1 MSASAT
7 LPNPVRLRTVARWER
22 TVLSDVVS
30 FPPDESAYALKIVGV
45 YQDSITREW
54 ARQMCH
60 PVTQGIGDEWVL
72 NTWYQV
78 NDLGDTGILLDA
90 VHAAL
95 RADVIV
101 VSVHA
106 ADELP
111 VELCTWFD
119 VWLPR
124 RPPRVSV
131 LAAVIGVAGQ
141 PGSQAERT
149 QEYLQAV
156 ARRGQLDFVPHKRTL
171 PTDDAARFL

>member
-30 FPPDESAYALKIVGV
+30 FPPDEAAYALKIAGV

-54 ARQMCH
+54 AHQMCH
-60 PVTQGIGDEWVL
+60 PVTQAIGDEWVR
-72 NTWYQV
+72 NTWYRV
-78 NDLGDTGILLDA
+78 NDLGDTGVLLDA
-90 VHAAL
+90 VQTAL

-111 VELCTWFD
+111 VELCTWID

-124 RPPRVSV
+124 RPPHMGA
-131 LAAVIGVAGQ
+131 LAALIGVTGQ
-141 PGSQAERT
+141 PGSQADHT

-171 PTDDAARFL
+171 PTDDKTRLL